1 MISLPDMILSDLL
14 RRSEG
19 LLEIQ
24 VAYHIGITLSGYN
37 IASASD
43 FVNSFW
49 ENFPKEF
56 SERAFRLTNSKE
68 RAYN

>member
-49 ENFPKEF
+49 RK
-56 SERAFRLTNSKE
+56 L
-68 RAYN
+68 

>member
-1 MISLPDMILSDLL
+1 MSQVIRFPGSVCLRPFSFPMISLPDMILSDLL

-49 ENFPKEF
+49 GK
-56 SERAFRLTNSKE
+56 L
-68 RAYN
+68 